1 MQLKISELEARNNN
15 LIRSLSSLKD
25 MTLQIERSFLNKIDF
40 INSFRNSARNSSAL
54 ENEDYK
60 FLKIRENLKD
70 VIIIILIYLK
80 NFI

>member
-25 MTLQIERSFLNKIDF
+25 MTLQIEKNFMNKIDF
-40 INSFRNSARNSSAL
+40 INSVRISAKNNSSV

-70 VIIIILIYLK
+70 VILNILITYLK
-80 NFI
+80 

>member
-25 MTLQIERSFLNKIDF
+25 MTLQIEKNFMNKIDF
-40 INSFRNSARNSSAL
+40 INSVRMSAKNNNSY
-54 ENEDYK
+54 ENEEYK

-70 VIIIILIYLK
+70 VIYII
-80 NFI
+80 

>member
-25 MTLQIERSFLNKIDF
+25 MTLQIEKNFMNKIDF
-40 INSFRNSARNSSAL
+40 INSVRISAKNNNSY

-70 VIIIILIYLK
+70 VI
-80 NFI
+80 

>member
-25 MTLQIERSFLNKIDF
+25 MTLQIEKNFLNKIDF
-40 INSFRNSARNSSAL
+40 LNSIRNEVRNYNSVD
-54 ENEDYK
+54 NEDYK

-70 VIIIILIYLK
+70 VNSIL
-80 NFI
+80 NF